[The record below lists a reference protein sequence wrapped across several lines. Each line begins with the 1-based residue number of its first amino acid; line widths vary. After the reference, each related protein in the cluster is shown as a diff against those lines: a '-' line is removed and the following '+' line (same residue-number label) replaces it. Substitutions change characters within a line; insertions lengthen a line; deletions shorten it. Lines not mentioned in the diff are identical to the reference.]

1 MVTIYDLARETGFS
15 APTISKALNGN
26 GKLNPKTR
34 QIILDA
40 AAKAGYKPNM
50 AAKSLTTKMS
60 FKLIC
65 ISPISVK
72 LYLSCKFSVNT

>member
-40 AAKAGYKPNM
+40 AAKAGYQQNHLQQNVL
-50 AAKSLTTKMS
+50 SLLAL
-60 FKLIC
+60 F
-65 ISPISVK
+65 
-72 LYLSCKFSVNT
+72 